1 MEKANIPHSRLS
13 TYSLR
18 KIISD
23 DEYTL
28 VNLTDELIEFN
39 LGGYDR
45 MRQIL
50 DMSGSPFAYSDYI
63 DNGALHR
70 LIPFQAG
77 ALRDDFDFGKVV
89 MIRTRCMREILDNT
103 DKEYEA
109 AGWYSLRLGL
119 TRMGMPVYC
128 PEPLYSIS
136 RKATTDIDGE
146 AAHFAYVDPKNRESQ
161 IEMEQAVTD
170 HLIKIGGYIPPFR
183 RNKINVSEGTFPVEA
198 SVIIPVRNRERTISD
213 AVHSA
218 LGQQTDFDF
227 NIIVV
232 NNRSSDATS
241 EILTEIAAGSPRL
254 HIIDT
259 SSLPYPASEGAGIWH
274 FSRDIADVSP
284 CSLTV
289 TTCTSRPKHYKRL
302 STNSVPSSAPW
313 SSGHIPSQISTAT
326 YSLRGSLTMPNGPT
340 KTGPT
345 TPCASTDSGLPVH
358 FTHR

>member
-18 KIISD
+18 EIISD

-119 TRMGMPVYC
+119 TRMGMPAYC

-136 RKATTDIDGE
+136 RKATADIDSE

-232 NNRSSDATS
+232 DNRSSDATS
-241 EILTEIAAGSPRL
+241 EILTEIASVSPRL

-259 SSLPYPASEGAGIWH
+259 SSLPYPYIGIGGCWNLALQSEHCGRFA
-274 FSRDIADVSP
+274 VQ
-284 CSLTV
+284 L
-289 TTCTSRPKHYKRL
+289 
-302 STNSVPSSAPW
+302 
-313 SSGHIPSQISTAT
+313 
-326 YSLRGSLTMPNGPT
+326 
-340 KTGPT
+340 
-345 TPCASTDSGLPVH
+345 DSDDL
-358 FTHR
+358 

>member
-50 DMSGSPFAYSDYI
+50 DMSGSPFVYSDYI

-109 AGWYSLRLGL
+109 AGLYSLRLGL
-119 TRMGMPVYC
+119 TRM
-128 PEPLYSIS
+128 
-136 RKATTDIDGE
+136 
-146 AAHFAYVDPKNRESQ
+146 
-161 IEMEQAVTD
+161 
-170 HLIKIGGYIPPFR
+170 
-183 RNKINVSEGTFPVEA
+183 
-198 SVIIPVRNRERTISD
+198 
-213 AVHSA
+213 
-218 LGQQTDFDF
+218 
-227 NIIVV
+227 
-232 NNRSSDATS
+232 
-241 EILTEIAAGSPRL
+241 
-254 HIIDT
+254 
-259 SSLPYPASEGAGIWH
+259 
-274 FSRDIADVSP
+274 
-284 CSLTV
+284 
-289 TTCTSRPKHYKRL
+289 
-302 STNSVPSSAPW
+302 
-313 SSGHIPSQISTAT
+313 
-326 YSLRGSLTMPNGPT
+326 
-340 KTGPT
+340 
-345 TPCASTDSGLPVH
+345 
-358 FTHR
+358 